1 MNQQL
6 RPLKHGDF
14 DLFYDLMSDSFPR
27 AEFRSRDKEFD
38 LLNQMNFTIL
48 SRYDQSGKTL
58 EGFIAEWA
66 FHDFLFIE
74 HFAVQSSLRGHGVG
88 SRMLKEYLENADKP
102 VLIEVETP
110 TTDLAERR
118 IHFYERLGFTL
129 SEFGYIQPDLQQT
142 GERVLLLMMQYPNP
156 LTEQDF
162 LAQKEEVF
170 RSVYG
175 AAL

>member
-6 RPLKHGDF
+6 KPLKNGDF
-14 DLFYDLMSDSFPR
+14 DLFYDLMRDSFPR
-27 AEFRSRDKEFD
+27 AEFRSRDNELD

-48 SRYDQSGKTL
+48 SRYDQSGKAL
-58 EGFIAEWA
+58 KGFIAEWD
-66 FHDFLFIE
+66 FHDFLFLE

-88 SRMLKEYLENADKP
+88 SRMLKEYLEHADKP
-102 VLIEVETP
+102 VLLEVETP
-110 TTDLAERR
+110 TTDFAVRR

-129 SEFGYIQPDLQQT
+129 SEFGYIQPDLQQSS
-142 GERVLLLMMQYPNP
+142 EQVPLLMMQYPNS
-156 LTEQDF
+156 LTEQEF
-162 LAQKEEVF
+162 LARKKEIF